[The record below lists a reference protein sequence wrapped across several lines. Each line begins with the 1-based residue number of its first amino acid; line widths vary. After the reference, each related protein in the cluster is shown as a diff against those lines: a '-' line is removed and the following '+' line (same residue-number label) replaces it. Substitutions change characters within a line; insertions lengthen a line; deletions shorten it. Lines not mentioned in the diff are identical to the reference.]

1 MIAPRIEDARLDPL
15 SSAKVTDSNLPS
27 KAFQNDADL
36 VFRGV
41 LPAGPSPDLPDENL
55 GLLSQGLCS
64 LGLTSVALGH
74 FWPLSR
80 CG

>member
-27 KAFQNDADL
+27 EAFYNDAGL

-41 LPAGPSPDLPDENL
+41 LTAGFSPDLPDESL
-55 GLLSQGLCS
+55 GLLSQGFCS
-64 LGLTSVALGH
+64 LGLINVALRH
-74 FWPLSR
+74 FWPLS
-80 CG
+80 